1 MLIAENISYG
11 YPGRPPLLRCVSLDV
26 APGER
31 VALKAASG
39 AGKTTLC
46 RILAGYIA
54 PDSGRVL
61 VDAQE
66 LACGGS
72 RKRVPASCRGPY
84 PVQLIWQ
91 HPEQAFDPLLRVERS
106 LSEAGDLASD
116 QARSLAERLGVRDG
130 WFARRP
136 HELSGGELMRC
147 CLLRALMARP
157 AYLIADESTAMLDMV
172 TQAEIWRALVEV
184 ADECDMGLLLVSHSE
199 ALVSRVATRCVELA
213 DL

>member
-91 HPEQAFDPLLRVERS
+91 HPEQAFDPLLRVGRS
-106 LSEAGDLASD
+106 VCEAGEPSSADNRALADL
-116 QARSLAERLGVRDG
+116 LGVREQ
-130 WFARRP
+130 WFSRYP

-147 CLLRALMARP
+147 CLLRALMTRP
-157 AYLIADESTAMLDMV
+157 GYLIADESTAMLDMV
-172 TQAEIWRALVEV
+172 TQAEIWRALVGL
-184 ADECDMGLLLVSHSE
+184 ADERGMGLLMVSHSE
-199 ALVSRVATRCVELA
+199 SLVSRVATRCVELA